1 QVALAQ
7 ALHDRLGLDTAVL
20 HRNARAAHQ
29 VTVAAFVEHL
39 GQFGPEHGDG
49 RAVTVTRIDAGSADF
64 QHRSIQM
71 RQAVQ
76 LELTF
81 TVETPEAA
89 GGLVIEQAG
98 GGDQA
103 PAVKIAHA
111 DVCAMG
117 VELISVQ
124 TAFGAFQA
132 CLQRSEERRVGK
144 ERAAESSHSAYE
156 KRS

>member
-1 QVALAQ
+1 
-7 ALHDRLGLDTAVL
+7 
-20 HRNARAAHQ
+20 
-29 VTVAAFVEHL
+29 
-39 GQFGPEHGDG
+39 
-49 RAVTVTRIDAGSADF
+49 
-64 QHRSIQM
+64 M

-89 GGLVIEQAG
+89 GGLVIQQAG

-132 CLQRSEERRVGK
+132 CFQLVAEYGEAQGLCLEKGAPACQAHGLQTT
-144 ERAAESSHSAYE
+144 
-156 KRS
+156 